1 MQTVTLEQARRLVD
15 QLGLSDQARLLEYLM
30 PRVIHTVVAG
40 QQVKTAE
47 KATLP
52 QEWQE
57 LFRIGDAIAA
67 LETPQQETMTATVT
81 AMRR

>member
-15 QLGLSDQARLLEYLM
+15 QLELSDQARLLEYLM

-40 QQVKTAE
+40 QQVEATNT
-47 KATLP
+47 ATLSP
-52 QEWQE
+52 AWQE

-67 LETPQQETMTATVT
+67 AETPQQETLTATVT
-81 AMRR
+81 SMRR